1 MNRLLILS
9 TFILSFT
16 TAAAQS
22 KRMTLKQCIEYAWM
36 NNLDVRQFTL
46 NYESSKIDAKQARA
60 NMLPSVS
67 MSGGQNYQF
76 GRTIDRFT
84 NTFINQTIR
93 TNNVGLNANFVLYN
107 GLQMENNIRS
117 QQALLKASEENIQ
130 NIKNQIALSVA
141 NAFLQ
146 TIQAEE
152 NIKNADFQKTTT
164 SSRIERAQK
173 MVDAGTT
180 DLSALLSLKAQLA
193 NEQLN
198 YITAV
203 NSKQSAILSLK
214 TLMQMP
220 MEDDLDIEIPS
231 ITGDLIYNTL
241 TAVQIYEIA
250 LGSMPQVKAANH
262 QLESAGIQSKMARGS
277 MAPTISLY
285 GNISTVYSQSAKTIT
300 DAKISGTA
308 PIGYTQNTNEVV
320 LQPTYSYTAKTID
333 FSTQFKD
340 NLGQSMGL
348 SLSWNLFN
356 GMQVQNQY
364 QKSKINQQI
373 SELNLMKVKNTLLSD
388 INIAVTNYNA
398 SKAKYDAAKN
408 NVEAQ
413 KLSLDYIQKRYDAGA
428 STSFD
433 FIQSKNN
440 YLQAQTNETQARF
453 ELIFRSLILEYYK
466 GNPIIL

>member
-1 MNRLLILS
+1 
-9 TFILSFT
+9 
-16 TAAAQS
+16 
-22 KRMTLKQCIEYAWM
+22 MTLKQCIEYAWM
-36 NNLDVRQFTL
+36 NNLDVRQYTL
-46 NYESSKIDAKQARA
+46 NYESSKIDAKQVRT
-60 NMLPSVS
+60 NLLPSIS
-67 MSGGQNYQF
+67 LSGGQNYQF

-107 GLQMENNIRS
+107 GLQMENTIRS
-117 QQALLKASEENIQ
+117 QKELLKASEENIQ
-130 NIKNQIALSVA
+130 NIKNTIALNIAS
-141 NAFLQ
+141 AFLQ

-152 NIKNADFQKTTT
+152 NIKNADYQRTTT
-164 SSRIERAQK
+164 MSRIDRAQK
-173 MVDAGTT
+173 MVDAGAS

-198 YITAV
+198 YVTAT
-203 NSKQSAILSLK
+203 NSKESSILNLK

-220 MEDDLDIEIPS
+220 MEEDLDIEIPN
-231 ITGDLIYNTL
+231 ITGDILVNTL

-250 LGSMPQVKAANH
+250 LTTMPQVKAANH
-262 QLESAGIQSKMARGS
+262 QLTSADIQTKISKGS
-277 MAPTISLY
+277 MAPSLSAY
-285 GNISTVYSQSAKTIT
+285 ANISTVYSQSAKTIT
-300 DAKISGTA
+300 DVKLSGSQ
-308 PIGYTQNTNEVV
+308 PIGYTQNNNEVV
-320 LQPTYSYTAKTID
+320 LQPTYTYSTQTID
-333 FSTQFKD
+333 FGKQFKD
-340 NLGQSMGL
+340 NLGQSVGL

-356 GMQVQNQY
+356 GFQVQNQF

-373 SELNLMKVKNTLLSD
+373 SQLNLLKVKNTLLSD
-388 INIAVTNYNA
+388 INLAVTNYNA